1 MVTPP
6 ANPEGERLPRAP
18 RLELRSEMLA
28 KLRAQAA
35 AAYPEEA
42 CGALLGRKRQSD
54 SIVVKDL
61 VAVPNAR
68 DSERTRR
75 YLIGPEHVVG
85 LERAAGALGLDVVG
99 YYHSHPD
106 AAAVPSEF
114 DRDHAWPFYIYVIVG
129 VRSGDAAKVQAW
141 RLLEDRRGFEPVLIV
156 DEDEID

>member
-1 MVTPP
+1 M
-6 ANPEGERLPRAP
+6 
-18 RLELRSEMLA
+18 
-28 KLRAQAA
+28 
-35 AAYPEEA
+35 
-42 CGALLGRKRQSD
+42 
-54 SIVVKDL
+54 
-61 VAVPNAR
+61 PNAR

-75 YLIGPEHVVG
+75 YLIGPEHVAG

-129 VRSGDAAKVQAW
+129 VRSRDAAKVRAW